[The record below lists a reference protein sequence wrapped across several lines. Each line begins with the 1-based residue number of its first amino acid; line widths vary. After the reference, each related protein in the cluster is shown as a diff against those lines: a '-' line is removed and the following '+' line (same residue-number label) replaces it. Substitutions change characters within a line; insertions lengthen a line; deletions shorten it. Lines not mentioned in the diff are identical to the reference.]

1 MGTGQGQAAGQVQGQ
16 DRKIRVDM
24 SDMRFYNEHMNKC
37 SYIKDHISDR
47 VCFGK
52 GIIYYE
58 KEI

>member
-1 MGTGQGQAAGQVQGQ
+1 MGTGQGQVQGQ